1 MNDKRK
7 DAETHFKF
15 GANWASYAA
24 LIGERQIEEAK
35 KGLLKLV
42 TARDIAGRSF
52 LDLGCGS
59 GLHALAALRLGAGR
73 VMAID
78 IDPNC
83 VATAQ
88 ALLSREAGGKPWQAQ
103 RVSVFDADPLTIGR
117 FDVVYSWGV
126 LHHTGSM
133 WEAMDKA
140 AALVAPGGLLVIALY
155 RMTRTDAF
163 WKLEKRVYAHAPQF
177 VQGAIRVC
185 YVALFRLACVLTG
198 RSFHDYV
205 VNYRSSRG
213 MDFHH
218 DVHDWLGGYPYET
231 TDAAEIEAKLSK
243 LGFSAERVLAKPLG
257 VGIFGSGCDEF
268 VYRRAG

>member
-1 MNDKRK
+1 VNDKLK

-24 LIGERQIEEAK
+24 LIGEPQIAEAK

-42 TARDIAGRSF
+42 SERDIAGRSF

-59 GLHALAALRLGAGR
+59 GLHALAALRLNASR

-78 IDPNC
+78 IDPDS
-83 VATAQ
+83 VATTQ
-88 ALLSREAGGKPWQAQ
+88 ALLSSEASRKPWQA
-103 RVSVFDADPLTIGR
+103 RRMSVFDADPVKIGT
-117 FDVVYSWGV
+117 FDIVYSWGV

-133 WEAMDKA
+133 WEAVDKA
-140 AALVAPGGLLVIALY
+140 AALVAPGGLLVMALY
-155 RMTRTDAF
+155 RKTRTDAF
-163 WKLEKRVYAHAPQF
+163 WKFEKRVYAHAAPF
-177 VQGAIRVC
+177 AQGAIRGA
-185 YVALFRLACVLTG
+185 YVWAFRLACLLTG

-231 TDAAEIEAKLSK
+231 TDAAEIEARLSK
-243 LGFSAERVLAKPLG
+243 LGFSAERVFAQPLSI
-257 VGIFGSGCDEF
+257 GIFGSGCDEF